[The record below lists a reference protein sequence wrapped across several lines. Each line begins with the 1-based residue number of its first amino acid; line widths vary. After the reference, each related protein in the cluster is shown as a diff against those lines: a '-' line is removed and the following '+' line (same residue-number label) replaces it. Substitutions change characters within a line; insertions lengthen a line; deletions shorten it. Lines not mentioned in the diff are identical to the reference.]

1 MAITTTQSNA
11 LPPDSDAGPGILVEV
26 YILLI
31 MAFVLVGLRCYV
43 RLGVRSNWG
52 WDDSMIIIALIFWLI
67 GAILVQ
73 LEVNLGSG
81 RHLVYVLDPEQAVL
95 GILKLNT
102 FFQMDNVLCTLF
114 TKISISIYIVRIK
127 NEKWLRRML
136 WVLMVLMFLA
146 TLICIIGLSI
156 SCIPLEALWNPA
168 IKGKCLPLQTVYIV
182 SYVQSAF
189 TIITDLCFTV
199 SPIAILWNVQIRKG
213 RKVLICFLMS
223 LGLVATISNA
233 LRNVFVPDLTSPDLT
248 HAITPITIVAVL
260 ELSSG
265 IIAACIPAC
274 MPLFQLQKIR
284 EQQSDRYLLGNR
296 ATKTTAWRPKSRS
309 LDGNETL
316 VNDDSS
322 LSALHTKTA
331 VDVVISQV

>member
-1 MAITTTQSNA
+1 
-11 LPPDSDAGPGILVEV
+11 
-26 YILLI
+26 
-31 MAFVLVGLRCYV
+31 
-43 RLGVRSNWG
+43 
-52 WDDSMIIIALIFWLI
+52 
-67 GAILVQ
+67 
-73 LEVNLGSG
+73 
-81 RHLVYVLDPEQAVL
+81 
-95 GILKLNT
+95 
-102 FFQMDNVLCTLF
+102 MDNVLCTLF

-248 HAITPITIVAVL
+248 RKKPWRSRNATVAVLTALSVDAITPITIVAVL